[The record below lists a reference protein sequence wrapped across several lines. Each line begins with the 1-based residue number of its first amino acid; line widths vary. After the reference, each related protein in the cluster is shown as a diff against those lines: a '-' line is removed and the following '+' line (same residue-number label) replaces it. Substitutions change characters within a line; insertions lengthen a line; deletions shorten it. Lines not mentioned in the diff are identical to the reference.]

1 MRSGVATIAAVILL
15 CGCTTNP
22 VPEGYT
28 GPVAKVTDSY
38 NYRSDTAYDFFVVTK
53 VNGKRI
59 EDSLSTT
66 AGANYGHGFAM
77 RAFAIGRK
85 VPAEEA
91 TFTVMGRTH
100 YAAPILEMLNPVY
113 EITGD
118 IRFTPLPNHDYY
130 VEGKMDDDHSV
141 IWIRD
146 NTTRQQ
152 VADKIEIKGSTRVG
166 LLQK

>member
-1 MRSGVATIAAVILL
+1 MRSGAAAVAAVIALW
-15 CGCTTNP
+15 GCTTNP

-28 GPVAKVTDSY
+28 GPVAKITDTY

-59 EDSLSTT
+59 EESVSTT
-66 AGANYGHGFAM
+66 AALNEGRGFAM
-77 RAFAIGRK
+77 RVFAISRK

-100 YAAPILEMLNPVY
+100 YAAPILAMVNPVY

-118 IRFTPLPNHDYY
+118 IKFTPLPNHDYY

-146 NTTRQQ
+146 NTTHQQ